1 MAPGSTAMTASSA
14 TPTPL
19 GIFRH
24 KRSSSS
30 RNEDGG
36 DATTPREG
44 PNITSLAPPLTLVRD
59 GRSMSNAS
67 MFGPR
72 TASLANSANPPGSF
86 SSNLELTGARSA
98 RPELQYD
105 GPNDFRSDDTS
116 SSERRQTEY
125 RDQINK
131 ELKIKVGSENLLE
144 ALHQKPG
151 KQQKDQ
157 LLRVENELQT
167 SNRKIFELQSALAN
181 EIERSHR
188 PPTPLKGR
196 ISAIFQGSPLRSS
209 GSRQSPTLISGTENG
224 DIDDDMT
231 ETESPTFVLAE
242 ILQSLEV
249 EGMQPDYYVRR
260 ANTLVDLFKRHPT
273 LKYDLAWSIFGLR
286 VQMML
291 LSESREVVAAGY
303 RVTRHAIGDRKSLQT
318 IRKMN
323 TDFLVCLSLAK
334 DSKATIEREQALKFV
349 RAFVDVKDGVSELS
363 NAVIR
368 AVVSVAEHSEDRLR
382 NISLLTLTEILVR
395 NPELLVRAGGVN
407 ILTEALRDGTYNG
420 SESIVAAFLYLVDVP
435 QQRRLLLL
443 GGLELQ
449 GPFNIFSDNQAGST
463 NEERLK
469 TCARSISAIINSWPG
484 LFTLS
489 QTGFNDITSLMMSL
503 NHPAPF
509 IRNLLLDLLFD
520 LLHIK
525 PPSWTSSFLAGRRL
539 TTYGRVAN
547 LRADFME
554 DQSRLENED
563 DLNRVNLVDHYRC
576 LVLAILVECGLVK
589 VLSQLILNN
598 EDQALQRKATLLL
611 NEVLKIADQSLSAE
625 MSGKIQILKS
635 MMKTASDGSVTLTQ
649 EDLASDMVYQ
659 IDSVNKTLMRSRT
672 RAQSTSKVDG
682 IRTGTPSTEAAKP
695 KLSIDMDEIQ
705 FRSLMGETQVPA
717 SSNYTKWKWDVI
729 LDIIEGPLQNPK
741 RFEDAKST
749 KFLKRLIAFY
759 RPFKYS
765 FTDIRNTKPNQR
777 YVRIGC
783 ALMKCLVK
791 TPEGVA
797 YLSESKLMAQLAECL
812 AQFDWMSGITS
823 DNPLFSPQYL
833 TETICAGYFSMLGAI
848 TSEPQGLEMLNR
860 WKMINMIYHIL
871 DLKDRVDIIQLLLG
885 NMDFTLDSHLRV
897 MLSKALTS
905 SPKGTRIFATK
916 LLRKYATKE
925 PSDTDTKD
933 TVSFWA
939 IRLLVTQLYDPVIE
953 VSEVAVEILQEACN
967 RKQYLEYVVRC
978 RPALDHLGEIAAPLL
993 LRFLSTSLGY
1003 QYLDGLDYIT
1013 QEMDDW
1019 FLGRNEKY
1027 VTLVEASLNRAFS
1040 FEPEK
1045 SHKTMDEN
1053 MERHQ
1058 FGVVPP
1064 HFYRELTRTA
1074 EGCKLLEQSGH
1085 FEEFVSNIKDF
1096 WQEDEDTETMLKVK
1110 GSLWA
1115 IGNVGSMELGAPFL
1129 EDSNVVDWIIKTA
1142 EQSSVITMRGTAFFV
1157 LGLISRSLHGSE
1169 ILTGLGWNS
1178 PVNALGQ
1185 SLGFVLPT
1193 DLFAL
1198 FRVCPLPP
1206 PSHDDEANHIYI
1218 LAQDVNSTT

>member
-1 MAPGSTAMTASSA
+1 MAPGSTATTASSA

-30 RNEDGG
+30 KNEDG
-36 DATTPREG
+36 DAVTPKDG
-44 PNITSLAPPLTLVRD
+44 PNTPSLAPPMVLVRD
-59 GRSMSNAS
+59 ARSISNAS

-72 TASLANSANPPGSF
+72 TASLVNSTNPPGSF

-98 RPELQYD
+98 RPELVYSASNEPRP
-105 GPNDFRSDDTS
+105 GEASAS
-116 SSERRQTEY
+116 GKRQAEY

-131 ELKIKVGSENLLE
+131 ELKIKIGSENLLE
-144 ALHQKPG
+144 ALHHKSG

-157 LLRVENELQT
+157 LTRVENELQT
-167 SNRKIFELQSALAN
+167 SNRKIVELQSALAI
-181 EIERSHR
+181 EIERSQR

-209 GSRQSPTLISGTENG
+209 ASRQSPNLISGPEIGKAEEDNNNTES
-224 DIDDDMT
+224 
-231 ETESPTFVLAE
+231 ESPTFVLAE

-249 EGMQPDYYVRR
+249 EAMQPDYYVRR

-286 VQMML
+286 IQMML

-363 NAVIR
+363 NAIIR
-368 AVVSVAEHSEDRLR
+368 GVVSVAEYSEDRLR
-382 NISLLTLTEILVR
+382 NIALLTLTEIMVR

-407 ILTEALRDGTYNG
+407 ILTEALRDGIYNG
-420 SESIVAAFLYLVDVP
+420 SESIVAAFLHLVDVP
-435 QQRRLLLL
+435 QQRRLLL
-443 GGLELQ
+443 GGSELQ
-449 GPFNIFSDNQAGST
+449 GPFYIFSDNQTGST

-484 LFTLS
+484 LFILS
-489 QTGFNDITSLMMSL
+489 QTGFDDVTSLMMSL
-503 NHPAPF
+503 NHPTPF

-547 LRADFME
+547 LRVDFME
-554 DQSRLENED
+554 DQSRLEDED

-576 LVLAILVECGLVK
+576 LVLAILVGCGLVDA
-589 VLSQLILNN
+589 LSQLILNN
-598 EDQALQRKATLLL
+598 DEDQALQRKATLLL
-611 NEVLKIADQSLSAE
+611 NEILKIADQSLPTE
-625 MSGKIQILKS
+625 MSGKIQTLKS
-635 MMKTASDGSVTLTQ
+635 MMKAASDSDVSAQ
-649 EDLASDMVYQ
+649 SDLASDMVYQ

-672 RAQSTSKVDG
+672 RAQSTSKSEVVRAG
-682 IRTGTPSTEAAKP
+682 ISSTDTIKP
-695 KLSIDMDEIQ
+695 KLSVDMDEIQ
-705 FRSLMGETQVPA
+705 FRSLMGETLVPA
-717 SSNYTKWKWDVI
+717 SSNHMKWKWDLI
-729 LDIIEGPLQNPK
+729 NDIIEGPLQNPK
-741 RFEDAKST
+741 RFEEAKST

-765 FTDIRNTKPNQR
+765 FTEIRNTKPNQR

-783 ALMKCLVK
+783 ALMKCLIK
-791 TPEGVA
+791 SPEGVA

-823 DNPLFSPQYL
+823 DNPLFSPQHL
-833 TETICAGYFSMLGAI
+833 TETICAGYFNMLGAI
-848 TSEPQGLEMLNR
+848 TSEPQGLEMLYR
-860 WKMINMIYHIL
+860 WKIINMIYHII
-871 DLKDRVDIIQLLLG
+871 DLKDRDDIIQLLLG

-905 SPKGTRIFATK
+905 SPKATRIFATK
-916 LLRKYATKE
+916 LLRKYATRE
-925 PSDTDTKD
+925 PSGTETKD
-933 TVSFWA
+933 TVAFWA

-978 RPALDHLGEIAAPLL
+978 RPALDHLGEIGAPLL

-1003 QYLDGLDYIT
+1003 QYLHGLDYIT

-1027 VTLVEASLNRAFS
+1027 VTLIEASLNRAFS

-1045 SHKTMDEN
+1045 GHKPADEV
-1053 MERHQ
+1053 MERHL

-1064 HFYRELTRTA
+1064 HFYRELTRTT
-1074 EGCKLLEQSGH
+1074 EGCKLLAQSGH
-1085 FEEFVSNIKDF
+1085 FEEFVSTIKDF
-1096 WQEDEDTETMLKVK
+1096 WQEDEDNETMLKVK

-1115 IGNVGSMELGAPFL
+1115 VGNVGSMDLGAPFL
-1129 EDSNVVDWIIKTA
+1129 ELSNVVEWIIKIA

-1157 LGLISRSLHGSE
+1157 LGLVSRSLHGSE
-1169 ILTGLGWNS
+1169 ILADLGWNS
-1178 PVNALGQ
+1178 PVNTLGQ

-1198 FRVCPLPP
+1198 FRVSFPN
-1206 PSHDDEANHIYI
+1206 SSANDHD
-1218 LAQDVNSTT
+1218 